1 MEAISV
7 MLWSMGG
14 GFAVLFGVFLTM
26 WHGMNQKFESVTRDF
41 KSMDEKFET
50 KFSDMDKKFE
60 TKFSDMDKK
69 FETKFFDMDKKIDAL
84 QVEIKS
90 DMAQLESRLTIK
102 IDKLDEK
109 VTDVDRRLCRLEGAF
124 SAKDCC
130 AIKDDRHLRKAE

>member
-14 GFAVLFGVFLTM
+14 GFAVLLGMFLTM
-26 WHGMNQKFESVTRDF
+26 WHGMNQKF

-50 KFSDMDKKFE
+50 KFS
-60 TKFSDMDKK
+60 
-69 FETKFFDMDKKIDAL
+69 DMDKKIDAL